1 MSSDPLSDA
10 RIVESWQRNA
20 SPWTAAVREN
30 RIESRTLVTNSAIID
45 AVLSRSPRTVLDI
58 GCGEGWLVRA
68 LVEHGI
74 SAIGVDAIPTL
85 VDQAAHAGGG
95 EFRVASYEEIA
106 ERGLDVKVDVV
117 VANFSLIG
125 KESVE
130 GLLRRTPALLE
141 RDGSLIIQ
149 TLHPLIA
156 GGELPY
162 EDGWRHG
169 SWAGFGNDFS
179 DPAPW
184 YFRTV
189 ESWKSLLT
197 ESGFPSIEVREPAHP
212 ATGKPASIVFIGS
225 QMSLARARRG
235 D

>member
-1 MSSDPLSDA
+1 
-10 RIVESWQRNA
+10 
-20 SPWTAAVREN
+20 
-30 RIESRTLVTNSAIID
+30 
-45 AVLSRSPRTVLDI
+45 VLDI

-74 SAIGVDAIPTL
+74 SAIGVDAVPSL

-95 EFRVASYEEIA
+95 EFHVASYEEIA
-106 ERGLDVKVDVV
+106 EGGLDVKVDVV

-130 GLLRRTPALLE
+130 GVLRRAPALLE

-149 TLHPLIA
+149 TLHPLVA
-156 GGELPY
+156 TGELPY

-184 YFRTV
+184 YFRTL
-189 ESWKSLLT
+189 ESLEEPDHPKRLRFDRGASAAASYDGKTSVDHLHRLT
-197 ESGFPSIEVREPAHP
+197 DEAC
-212 ATGKPASIVFIGS
+212 
-225 QMSLARARRG
+225 
-235 D
+235 

>member
-30 RIESRTLVTNSAIID
+30 RIESRTLVTNTAIID

-68 LVEHGI
+68 LAVHGV
-74 SAIGVDAIPTL
+74 SAIGVDAVPALI
-85 VDQAAHAGGG
+85 DQASRAGGG

-106 ERGLDVKVDVV
+106 DGDLDVRVDVV

-125 KESVE
+125 KESVD
-130 GLLRRTPALLE
+130 GVIRRAPTLLE
-141 RDGSLIIQ
+141 GRGALIIQ
-149 TLHPLIA
+149 TLHPVA
-156 GGELPY
+156 ATGDLPY
-162 EDGWRHG
+162 EDGWRQG
-169 SWAGFGNDFS
+169 SWAGFGSDFS

-189 ESWKSLLT
+189 ESWKRLIT
-197 ESGFPSIEVREPAHP
+197 GSGFRSVDLREPLHP
-212 ATGKPASIVFIGS
+212 ATGKPVSIIFIGS
-225 QMSLARARRG
+225 QPSLATTRSRH
-235 D
+235 

>member
-10 RIVESWQRNA
+10 RIIESWQRNA
-20 SPWTAAVREN
+20 SPWTAVVREN
-30 RIESRTLVTNSAIID
+30 RIESRTLVTNAAIID

-74 SAIGVDAIPTL
+74 SAMGVDAVPTL
-85 VDQAAHAGGG
+85 VDQAAKAGGG
-95 EFRVASYEEIA
+95 EFLVASYEEIA
-106 ERGLDVKVDVV
+106 KGGLDVKVDVV

-130 GLLRRTPALLE
+130 GVLRRAPALLD

-149 TLHPLIA
+149 TLHPVA
-156 GGELPY
+156 ATGETPY

-169 SWAGFGNDFS
+169 SWAGFSNDFS

-189 ESWKSLLT
+189 ESWKKLIAG
-197 ESGFPSIEVREPAHP
+197 SGFQSVEQREPLHP
-212 ATGKPASIVFIGS
+212 ATGKPASIIFICS
-225 QMSLARARRG
+225 QESLATARSRH
-235 D
+235 